1 MLNNFDA
8 LPEHIAVIMDGSGRW
23 AQRRLMPRI
32 AGHHRGVDSTR
43 LVVRRCVE
51 LKIPVLTLF
60 AFSSENWQRPEA
72 EVSALMTLLQNSIE
86 LETKD
91 LHTSNVRLRVIGDL
105 SRLTSGLRKAIDAA
119 LELTVNNTGLQLNI
133 ALNYGGRWDLANA
146 ARNIC
151 VEVMNN
157 RLSLADIDEVTFA
170 KHVSLQN
177 LPAPDLLIRTSGE
190 QRLSN
195 FLLWQLA
202 YTELYFCST
211 LWPDFTAK
219 DLDLALEFFA
229 QRERRFG
236 AINSSLQKVDN
247 V

>member
-1 MLNNFDA
+1 MPNNFNN
-8 LPEHIAVIMDGSGRW
+8 LPEHVAIIMDGSGRW
-23 AQRRLMPRI
+23 AQRRIMPRI

-60 AFSSENWQRPEA
+60 AFSSENWQRPET
-72 EVSALMTLLQNSIE
+72 EVNALMSLLQNSLEHETQE
-86 LETKD
+86 L
-91 LHTSNVRLRVIGDL
+91 HANNVCLRVIGNLD
-105 SRLTSGLRKAIDAA
+105 RLTPGLHKAIADA
-119 LELTVNNTGLQLNI
+119 LELTINNTGLQLNI
-133 ALNYGGRWDLANA
+133 ALNYGGRWDIVNA

-151 VEVMNN
+151 AEVLAD
-157 RLSLADIDEVTFA
+157 RLALADIDENIFA
-170 KHVSLQN
+170 SKVSLYG
-177 LPAPDLLIRTSGE
+177 LPEPDLLIRTSGE

-211 LWPDFTAK
+211 LWPDFTVA
-219 DLDLALEFFA
+219 DLDAALEFFA

-236 AINSSLQKVDN
+236 AINQSLKKVEN

>member
-1 MLNNFDA
+1 MPNNFNV

-51 LKIPVLTLF
+51 LKISVLTLF

-72 EVSALMTLLQNSIE
+72 EVNALMALLQNSIE
-86 LETKD
+86 AETQD
-91 LHTSNVRLRVIGDL
+91 LHASNVRLQVIGDL
-105 SRLTSGLRKAIDAA
+105 SRLTSGLRQAIDAS
-119 LELTVNNTGLQLNI
+119 LELTVNNTGLRLNI

-146 ARNIC
+146 ARHIC
-151 VEVMNN
+151 AEVMDKK
-157 RLSLADIDEVTFA
+157 LSLADIDENTFA
-170 KHVSLQN
+170 KHVSLHD
-177 LPAPDLLIRTSGE
+177 LPEPDLLIRTSGE

-202 YTELYFCST
+202 YTELYFCPT

-219 DLDLALEFFA
+219 DLDIALEFFA

-236 AINSSLQKVDN
+236 TINSSLQKVDN